1 MSVAYNVKS
10 KVFGAFRHLLVP
22 LVRVLIRNGVGYHE
36 FSLVVKEVY
45 AKVCVREF
53 GSVDESSVPHSRV
66 AVVTGMTRGEVARLL
81 SDDGDLRRSIDTE
94 ANRVAN
100 LLTAWHTDPDF
111 VGPYGMPRDLFLTL
125 DPLGL
130 QTFTELVRRYCS
142 DVTPNAMLGE
152 LVGVDAAVVP
162 PEGEPIR
169 VTKRTYIP
177 ESTAP
182 DAVEVFARS
191 VRRFSETAEHN
202 LEHETPEE
210 RLFERWVFPD
220 DGVRESDWSAFHA
233 LVSERLQ
240 DLVRELDTKFS
251 WFESPRNRGEDGV
264 SVGVGIYV
272 YRDTKEDQRDWE
284 QLLGYPERTN

>member
-1 MSVAYNVKS
+1 MSAAYNVKS
-10 KVFGAFRHLLVP
+10 KVLGAFRHLLVP
-22 LVRVLIRNGVGYHE
+22 LVRVLIRNGVGFHE

-45 AKVCVREF
+45 AKVCVRDF
-53 GSVDESSVPHSRV
+53 ATVSESTVPHTRV
-66 AVVTGMTRGEVARLL
+66 AVLTGLTRSEVARLL
-81 SDDGDLRRSIDTE
+81 SDDGELKRSFDTE
-94 ANRVAN
+94 ASRVAN

-111 VGPYGMPRDLFLTL
+111 VGPYGVPRDLFLTR

-130 QTFTELVRRYCS
+130 QTFTELVRRYSS
-142 DVTPNAMLGE
+142 DVTPSVMLAE
-152 LVGVDAAVVP
+152 LVNVDAAMVP
-162 PEGEPIR
+162 PDGEPIR

-177 ESTAP
+177 ESSAP

-191 VRRFSETAEHN
+191 VRRFTETADHN
-202 LEHETPEE
+202 LEHEAPDE

-220 DGVRESDWSAFHA
+220 DGIRDRDWPAFHA

-251 WFESPRNRGEDGV
+251 WFESPRNRGEEGT

-272 YRDTKEDQRDWE
+272 YRDTAEDQRDWE
-284 QLLGYPERTN
+284 QLLGRPERTN